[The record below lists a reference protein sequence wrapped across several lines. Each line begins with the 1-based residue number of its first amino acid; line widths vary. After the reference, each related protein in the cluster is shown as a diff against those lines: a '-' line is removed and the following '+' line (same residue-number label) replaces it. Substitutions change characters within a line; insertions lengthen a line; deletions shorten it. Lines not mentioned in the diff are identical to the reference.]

1 MEKLPVVYVRGFAGP
16 TSGINKQVDDPFYGF
31 NAGSTHVRVGGDGD
45 PIFYQFEGPLL
56 RLILDE
62 DYRLLVHGD
71 QLAYLHSRKDKTVL
85 ARSIWVHRFYDAAAT
100 TFGAPK
106 RQGFLGRM
114 LGEGQHVAAPAGF
127 DIETAAR
134 TLYDFI
140 ILIIKKTGAKKVYL
154 VAHSMGGLVA
164 RCMIQKISQTAD
176 GDGLARTPARDLV
189 EKFFTYATPHGGI
202 DFDISA
208 LDWAMEAFGPAGADI
223 FAPDK
228 MYGYLM
234 KGAEWGE
241 CAPQNWDPQAIDA
254 DVFDP
259 KKMFCLIG
267 TNPGDYGL
275 PREVVGPKSDG
286 LVKIDRAYVRQANR
300 AFVHRSHSGRYGEV
314 NSEEG
319 YQNLRRFLFGKY
331 AVAVDLCGVT
341 LPDRPADAVW
351 QADVR
356 VTIRG
361 LPIVLNEQLAAHY
374 CPVQLNK
381 EVEQHEDTPDTP
393 VPLATAF
400 LLDPNGFD
408 PADDPV
414 SPRSRYTLA
423 IKVFHLMEEQH
434 GFLWATHLEQ
444 VADWEDIL
452 VVDVGPDEA
461 GTLRAWI
468 AWNSAVAGAIDSFD
482 PITDGLVIE
491 EQRRDTPFLV
501 QADAR
506 YCEIPLPQIS
516 QPLLGKAAKLRM
528 TVSQI

>member
-1 MEKLPVVYVRGFAGP
+1 
-16 TSGINKQVDDPFYGF
+16 
-31 NAGSTHVRVGGDGD
+31 
-45 PIFYQFEGPLL
+45 
-56 RLILDE
+56 
-62 DYRLLVHGD
+62 
-71 QLAYLHSRKDKTVL
+71 
-85 ARSIWVHRFYDAAAT
+85 
-100 TFGAPK
+100 
-106 RQGFLGRM
+106 
-114 LGEGQHVAAPAGF
+114 
-127 DIETAAR
+127 
-134 TLYDFI
+134 
-140 ILIIKKTGAKKVYL
+140 
-154 VAHSMGGLVA
+154 
-164 RCMIQKISQTAD
+164 
-176 GDGLARTPARDLV
+176 
-189 EKFFTYATPHGGI
+189 
-202 DFDISA
+202 
-208 LDWAMEAFGPAGADI
+208 
-223 FAPDK
+223 
-228 MYGYLM
+228 
-234 KGAEWGE
+234 
-241 CAPQNWDPQAIDA
+241 
-254 DVFDP
+254 VFDP
-259 KKMFCLIG
+259 KKIFCLIG